1 MPWTDGNVA
10 RHSCRRAMSALEAPV
25 TVYTTSLTAD
35 DSGTP
40 DAIGTAVTC
49 GSFAHAVRT
58 CSRSGTEVPDLND
71 TSACCWPSDLSNCAH
86 PVTPSKQ
93 AVPTMAS
100 GTTTRGSTRTETAYA
115 DPPPS
120 TVLGRQKELPS
131 MSSRHILIVNA
142 RKVTQPVFVIGAPHS
157 GAEAVGRALKIS
169 PGFHVT
175 IGQHAVLQAVYA
187 FARRPSMYSGRGE
200 AAASVIRDA
209 FAQGWQV
216 HPTSCLECTPQC
228 RSAAGLRRE
237 EVGPCVEQRGLS
249 RFGDASPDLTYCAEA
264 LVAAFP
270 DAQIVQVVRDGRDTV
285 ADMLKD
291 QIAMSWFR
299 PSMANV
305 DVEFPNPFYGV
316 EDETDRLTWPDLS
329 PAGKCALRWRG
340 AIRLAARL
348 RKTMPED
355 QLKTLRYEDMAKN
368 PGGTATALTN
378 FTGVTVAAPT
388 TPDHRRPKN
397 EPSAWRRELTL
408 SQVADVEKVAGE
420 ELRRLG
426 YS

>member
-1 MPWTDGNVA
+1 
-10 RHSCRRAMSALEAPV
+10 
-25 TVYTTSLTAD
+25 
-35 DSGTP
+35 
-40 DAIGTAVTC
+40 
-49 GSFAHAVRT
+49 
-58 CSRSGTEVPDLND
+58 
-71 TSACCWPSDLSNCAH
+71 
-86 PVTPSKQ
+86 
-93 AVPTMAS
+93 
-100 GTTTRGSTRTETAYA
+100 
-115 DPPPS
+115 
-120 TVLGRQKELPS
+120 

-187 FARRPSMYSGRGE
+187 FARRPSLYSGRGE
-200 AAASVIRDA
+200 AAAAVMRDA

-237 EVGPCVEQRGLS
+237 EVGPCIEQRGLS

-270 DAQIVQVVRDGRDTV
+270 DAQIVQVVRDGRETV

-291 QIAMSWFR
+291 QIVMSWFR
-299 PSMANV
+299 PSVANV
-305 DVEFPNPFYGV
+305 DTEYPNPFYGV
-316 EDETDRLTWPDLS
+316 EDEADRLTWQDLS

-348 RKTMPED
+348 RKTIPED

-368 PGGTATALTN
+368 PGGAATALTN
-378 FTGVTVAAPT
+378 FTGVKIAAPT
-388 TPDHRRPKN
+388 TPDHRRPRN
-397 EPSAWRRELTL
+397 EPGGWRRELTL